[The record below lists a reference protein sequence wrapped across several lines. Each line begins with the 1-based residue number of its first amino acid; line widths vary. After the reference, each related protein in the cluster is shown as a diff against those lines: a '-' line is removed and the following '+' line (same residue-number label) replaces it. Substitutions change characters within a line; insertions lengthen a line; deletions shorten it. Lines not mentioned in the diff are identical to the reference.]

1 MTYEQLRVLHAVVTE
16 GTFRAAAEKLYK
28 SQPAISTMI
37 KNLESE
43 LGITLFSRESYRPEL
58 TLSGRVFY
66 EKSLGV
72 LQQTNQLASFARR
85 LSKSEEPFVTVSI
98 NAVCPLPPVLET
110 LKTIEEAYPATQI
123 HLTTEHMGGAI
134 DRLYSEH
141 ADLVITT
148 QTDIDPDLM
157 EASPYQTIKIIPVA
171 HCSYPLAQH
180 LGVVSLND
188 IKSYVQVIV
197 TDSSLSRTKQSLD
210 VMPQNRRWYVT
221 DFTAKKDI
229 IMAGMGWGGMPE
241 HVIAKELES
250 GELVRVH
257 VDGFEVRNSQQ
268 YAIRRTD
275 KTVGTVAD
283 AIWCSL
289 SANPNDNFKL

>member
-37 KNLESE
+37 KKLEEE
-43 LGITLFSRESYRPEL
+43 LGISLFSRESYRPEL

-66 EKSLGV
+66 EKSLNV
-72 LQQTNQLASFARR
+72 LQQTNQLASFAKR
-85 LSKSEEPFVTVSI
+85 LAKSEEPLVTVSI

-110 LKTIEEAYPATQI
+110 LKAIEKTYPATQI
-123 HLTTEHMGGAI
+123 HLTTEQMGGAI
-134 DRLYSEH
+134 ERLYNDS
-141 ADLVITT
+141 ADLIIST
-148 QTDIDPDLM
+148 QTDLDLDLM
-157 EASPYQTIKIIPVA
+157 EATLYERVKIIPVA

-180 LGVVSLND
+180 TGVVSMNEV
-188 IKSYVQVIV
+188 KQYVQVIV
-197 TDSSLSRTKQSLD
+197 TDSSQSRSKQTLD

-221 DFTAKKDI
+221 DFAAKKDI

-241 HVIAKELES
+241 HVIDKELQS

-257 VDGFEVRNSQQ
+257 VDGFEVRNSQL
-268 YAIRRTD
+268 YIIRRTD
-275 KTVGTVAD
+275 KTVGAVAD
-283 AIWCSL
+283 TIWNNLNKADQSPAL
-289 SANPNDNFKL
+289 